1 MIIIYEFMTVSDFEV
16 EIPTERYHS
25 RQDSSIGV
33 TTVNGFFSFFFLV
46 YS

>member
-16 EIPTERYHS
+16 EIPTERYHG
-25 RQDSSIGV
+25 RQDCSIAV
-33 TTVNGFFSFFFLV
+33 TAVNGFFFLV